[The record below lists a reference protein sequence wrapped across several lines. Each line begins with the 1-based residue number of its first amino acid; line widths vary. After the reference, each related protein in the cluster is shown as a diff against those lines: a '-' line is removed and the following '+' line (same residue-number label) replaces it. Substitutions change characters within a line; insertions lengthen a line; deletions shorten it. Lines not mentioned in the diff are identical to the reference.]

1 MSKNEEYLSE
11 KEKYIIRANDKIKE
25 LEDRCKRYEGY
36 LNSYY
41 GKRIEMKKE
50 IDRQQS
56 IITDLTELVDKYE
69 KELSK
74 YQALVKSI
82 CEGNDESYE

>member
-11 KEKYIIRANDKIKE
+11 KEKYIIRANDKIIE
-25 LEDRCKRYEGY
+25 LEDRCKRYELY
-36 LNSYY
+36 LSATNSE
-41 GKRIEMKKE
+41 KLKLHREIE
-50 IDRQQS
+50 RQAS
-56 IITDLTELVDKYE
+56 IITDLTAVVDKYE